1 MSVSEFQLTK
11 NEKLNELGFLYYNKA
26 VDGMEMNNAA
36 ADIINDIRARFGYL
50 LFLKQN
56 GAGESQIAE
65 LDGQIFMQ
73 MTNLGTVCYESFLR
87 NEIMNGELSEICSL
101 IYSIDEQIRRF
112 EETAN
117 SIQQSAP
124 VFENDVVKPAF
135 SVPVNLPTEQEVT
148 ASQPAVEMSPDVPEI
163 SVPVP
168 NTPSVVEFAAPP
180 VQSVPQAVGFS
191 FVQPATPVVQEEYGA
206 TVPLA
211 DNNQEE
217 EHIESIRIE
226 SVERSIVKKCT
237 CGHEN
242 DASSLFCE
250 NCGSRLG

>member
-26 VDGMEMNNAA
+26 VDGMEMNNVA

-56 GAGESQIAE
+56 GAGASQIAE

-87 NEIMNGELSEICSL
+87 NEIMNGELSEVCSL

-112 EETAN
+112 VETAN

-124 VFENDVVKPAF
+124 VFENEVVQPAF
-135 SVPVNLPTEQEVT
+135 SVPVNFPTEQEVT
-148 ASQPAVEMSPDVPEI
+148 ASQPAFEMSPDVSEI
-163 SVPVP
+163 FVPVQTAP
-168 NTPSVVEFAAPP
+168 NVVEFAAPP
-180 VQSVPQAVGFS
+180 VQNVPQVLDFSAVQTS
-191 FVQPATPVVQEEYGA
+191 PAVVQEDYGA

-211 DNNQEE
+211 DNIQEE
-217 EHIESIRIE
+217 ERIESIRIE
-226 SVERSIVKKCT
+226 SVERSIVKKCL

>member
-1 MSVSEFQLTK
+1 
-11 NEKLNELGFLYYNKA
+11 
-26 VDGMEMNNAA
+26 
-36 ADIINDIRARFGYL
+36 
-50 LFLKQN
+50 
-56 GAGESQIAE
+56 
-65 LDGQIFMQ
+65 MQ

-87 NEIMNGELSEICSL
+87 NEIMNGELSEVCSL

-124 VFENDVVKPAF
+124 VFENEVVQPAF

-148 ASQPAVEMSPDVPEI
+148 ASQPAVEMSPDVSEI
-163 SVPVP
+163 SVPVQTAP
-168 NTPSVVEFAAPP
+168 NVVEFAAPP
-180 VQSVPQAVGFS
+180 VQNVPQVLDFSAVQTS
-191 FVQPATPVVQEEYGA
+191 PAVVQEDYGA

-226 SVERSIVKKCT
+226 SVERSIVKKCA